1 MRVASGVP
9 GLRTLQ
15 FAPLSFDM
23 AFQEIF
29 STLCGGGE
37 LQLISNR
44 ERMDPSALLHV
55 LERRQVQRV
64 LLPFVAL
71 QRLAEASNTLGVRPG
86 ALRVV
91 VSSGERLRITED
103 VRAFCAAMPGLLL
116 ENQYGPTET
125 HQVTYH
131 SLSGDPAHYPDL
143 PPIGRPLDGVEV
155 QVLDAALRPVP
166 VGVTGELYFGG
177 DCLARGYHRAPELTA
192 ERFVEHPWRPGAGLY
207 APATS
212 GASSATARSSGSA
225 APIPRSRS
233 AASASSRPRSSWR
246 SCARPSAS
254 RACAARRWW
263 LASARATMHSSLPSC
278 SASPR
283 RWISPNWKQA
293 LRSELPEHMVPAHF
307 AWVDGFALTPS
318 GKRDDAALRAPPLE
332 HGTNIEY
339 LAPRDDYERTLAGLL
354 GELLDRPRVGIRDSF
369 FDLGGTSLSA
379 MRFMLLIEKRYGVD
393 LPMAALIETP
403 TVEGLAERLRERS
416 AVRAFD
422 PLVPIRAGGSRPPLF
437 LVHPLG
443 GHVLCYLPLVRA
455 LPPDQPV
462 YALQAAGTGQ
472 GSTPLAVL
480 EDIAASYLAAIR
492 RVQPEGP
499 YYLGGWSFG
508 GFVAYEMARQLR
520 ALDPQAVAQLIV
532 LDSITVDRN
541 HAGSA
546 SDEALLL
553 FFYWELVWF
562 ERSDEEV
569 EPLPEG
575 ASLEQKLDHIVERA
589 IEAGVLP
596 AGTPRATVQ
605 RLYELFRASWQA
617 LIGYR
622 PEVSDQD
629 MTLLR
634 ADGPLPLA
642 LKPMHDAAGT
652 HYGDPKNGW
661 QHWTSGRL
669 DVIDVPGDHLV
680 LMKEPY
686 VETVAAEIA
695 ALLEPSTSSER
706 TRP

>member
-1 MRVASGVP
+1 
-9 GLRTLQ
+9 
-15 FAPLSFDM
+15 
-23 AFQEIF
+23 
-29 STLCGGGE
+29 
-37 LQLISNR
+37 
-44 ERMDPSALLHV
+44 MD
-55 LERRQVQRV
+55 
-64 LLPFVAL
+64 
-71 QRLAEASNTLGVRPG
+71 LAEL
-86 ALRVV
+86 
-91 VSSGERLRITED
+91 
-103 VRAFCAAMPGLLL
+103 
-116 ENQYGPTET
+116 
-125 HQVTYH
+125 
-131 SLSGDPAHYPDL
+131 
-143 PPIGRPLDGVEV
+143 
-155 QVLDAALRPVP
+155 
-166 VGVTGELYFGG
+166 
-177 DCLARGYHRAPELTA
+177 
-192 ERFVEHPWRPGAGLY
+192 
-207 APATS
+207 
-212 GASSATARSSGSA
+212 
-225 APIPRSRS
+225 
-233 AASASSRPRSSWR
+233 
-246 SCARPSAS
+246 
-254 RACAARRWW
+254 
-263 LASARATMHSSLPSC
+263 
-278 SASPR
+278 
-283 RWISPNWKQA
+283 KQA

-318 GKRDDAALRAPPLE
+318 GKRDDAALRALPLE
-332 HGTNIEY
+332 HGSNIEY

>member
-1 MRVASGVP
+1 DLERILGNGEIVWLGRADTQVKVRGFRIEPAEVELAIMRQAERQP
-9 GLRTLQ
+9 GLRG
-15 FAPLSFDM
+15 A
-23 AFQEIF
+23 AVVA
-29 STLCGGGE
+29 
-37 LQLISNR
+37 R
-44 ERMDPSALLHV
+44 ERQGNDAFLAAFLLGEPEAV
-55 LERRQVQRV
+55 D
-64 LLPFVAL
+64 
-71 QRLAEASNTLGVRPG
+71 LAEL
-86 ALRVV
+86 
-91 VSSGERLRITED
+91 
-103 VRAFCAAMPGLLL
+103 
-116 ENQYGPTET
+116 
-125 HQVTYH
+125 
-131 SLSGDPAHYPDL
+131 
-143 PPIGRPLDGVEV
+143 
-155 QVLDAALRPVP
+155 
-166 VGVTGELYFGG
+166 
-177 DCLARGYHRAPELTA
+177 
-192 ERFVEHPWRPGAGLY
+192 
-207 APATS
+207 
-212 GASSATARSSGSA
+212 
-225 APIPRSRS
+225 
-233 AASASSRPRSSWR
+233 
-246 SCARPSAS
+246 
-254 RACAARRWW
+254 
-263 LASARATMHSSLPSC
+263 
-278 SASPR
+278 
-283 RWISPNWKQA
+283 KQA

-318 GKRDDAALRAPPLE
+318 GKRDDAALRALPLE

>member
-1 MRVASGVP
+1 
-9 GLRTLQ
+9 
-15 FAPLSFDM
+15 
-23 AFQEIF
+23 
-29 STLCGGGE
+29 
-37 LQLISNR
+37 
-44 ERMDPSALLHV
+44 
-55 LERRQVQRV
+55 
-64 LLPFVAL
+64 
-71 QRLAEASNTLGVRPG
+71 
-86 ALRVV
+86 
-91 VSSGERLRITED
+91 
-103 VRAFCAAMPGLLL
+103 
-116 ENQYGPTET
+116 
-125 HQVTYH
+125 
-131 SLSGDPAHYPDL
+131 
-143 PPIGRPLDGVEV
+143 
-155 QVLDAALRPVP
+155 
-166 VGVTGELYFGG
+166 ELYFGG

-192 ERFVEHPWRPGAGLY
+192 ERFVEHPWRPGARLYRTGDLGRILGNGEIVWLGRADTQVKVRGFRIEPAEVELAIMRQAERQPGLR
-207 APATS
+207 
-212 GASSATARSSGSA
+212 GAAVVARERQGNDAFLA
-225 APIPRSRS
+225 AFLLGEPETVD
-233 AASASSRPRSSWR
+233 
-246 SCARPSAS
+246 
-254 RACAARRWW
+254 
-263 LASARATMHSSLPSC
+263 LAEL
-278 SASPR
+278 
-283 RWISPNWKQA
+283 KQA

-318 GKRDDAALRAPPLE
+318 GKRDDAALRALPLE

>member
-1 MRVASGVP
+1 MRRRRAATHLQPRADGPLRVAACPRTPPGPARAVALRRPATPRRGLQRAGRAPRRPARGGVLRRAVAHHRRRPRVLRGDARAAAGEPVRSHRDAP
-9 GLRTLQ
+9 GHL
-15 FAPLSFDM
+15 PL
-23 AFQEIF
+23 A
-29 STLCGGGE
+29 
-37 LQLISNR
+37 
-44 ERMDPSALLHV
+44 
-55 LERRQVQRV
+55 ERR
-64 LLPFVAL
+64 
-71 QRLAEASNTLGVRPG
+71 SG
-86 ALRVV
+86 ALPGPAADRPAAGRGRGAGARRRAAPGTGRRYRRAVLRR
-91 VSSGERLRITED
+91 RLP
-103 VRAFCAAMPGLLL
+103 RAR
-116 ENQYGPTET
+116 
-125 HQVTYH
+125 
-131 SLSGDPAHYPDL
+131 L
-143 PPIGRPLDGVEV
+143 PPR
-155 QVLDAALRPVP
+155 
-166 VGVTGELYFGG
+166 
-177 DCLARGYHRAPELTA
+177 PELTA
-192 ERFVEHPWRPGAGLY
+192 ERFVEHPWRPGARLYRTGDLGRILGNGEIVWLGRADTQVKVRGFRIEPAEVELAIMRQAERQPGLR
-207 APATS
+207 
-212 GASSATARSSGSA
+212 GAAVVARERQGNDAFLA
-225 APIPRSRS
+225 AFLLGEPE
-233 AASASSRPRSSWR
+233 AVD
-246 SCARPSAS
+246 
-254 RACAARRWW
+254 
-263 LASARATMHSSLPSC
+263 LAEL
-278 SASPR
+278 
-283 RWISPNWKQA
+283 KQA

-318 GKRDDAALRAPPLE
+318 GKRDDAALRALPLE

>member
-1 MRVASGVP
+1 M
-9 GLRTLQ
+9 
-15 FAPLSFDM
+15 
-23 AFQEIF
+23 
-29 STLCGGGE
+29 
-37 LQLISNR
+37 
-44 ERMDPSALLHV
+44 
-55 LERRQVQRV
+55 
-64 LLPFVAL
+64 
-71 QRLAEASNTLGVRPG
+71 
-86 ALRVV
+86 
-91 VSSGERLRITED
+91 
-103 VRAFCAAMPGLLL
+103 
-116 ENQYGPTET
+116 
-125 HQVTYH
+125 
-131 SLSGDPAHYPDL
+131 
-143 PPIGRPLDGVEV
+143 
-155 QVLDAALRPVP
+155 
-166 VGVTGELYFGG
+166 
-177 DCLARGYHRAPELTA
+177 
-192 ERFVEHPWRPGAGLY
+192 
-207 APATS
+207 
-212 GASSATARSSGSA
+212 
-225 APIPRSRS
+225 
-233 AASASSRPRSSWR
+233 
-246 SCARPSAS
+246 
-254 RACAARRWW
+254 
-263 LASARATMHSSLPSC
+263 
-278 SASPR
+278 
-283 RWISPNWKQA
+283 
-293 LRSELPEHMVPAHF
+293 
-307 AWVDGFALTPS
+307 
-318 GKRDDAALRAPPLE
+318 
-332 HGTNIEY
+332 
-339 LAPRDDYERTLAGLL
+339 
-354 GELLDRPRVGIRDSF
+354 LDRPRVGIRDSF

-596 AGTPRATVQ
+596 AGTPRAFPPCALDAIEQAIRTGEFQHGGQLRFVVEGALDGSPLWRNQSPGERALDLFARLGVWDTAHNSGVLIYVLLADRAVEIVADRGIHACCGAERWSAVCQRMEAQFAQGRFEAGALEGIVAVSHLLVQ
-605 RLYELFRASWQA
+605 HFPRGADHGNELPD
-617 LIGYR
+617 R
-622 PEVSDQD
+622 PV
-629 MTLLR
+629 LL
-634 ADGPLPLA
+634 
-642 LKPMHDAAGT
+642 
-652 HYGDPKNGW
+652 
-661 QHWTSGRL
+661 
-669 DVIDVPGDHLV
+669 
-680 LMKEPY
+680 
-686 VETVAAEIA
+686 
-695 ALLEPSTSSER
+695 
-706 TRP
+706 